1 MVLIETVVTGI
12 VDEFPRLGLN
22 WCLRLLTTI
31 SVAVFFC
38 CLGLPQTT
46 QVLTRP
52 LSNPG
57 PNFALNGI
65 FRLCEG
71 RQTTLRLQS
80 LKLPKNAQG
89 KDTSGPNCTLPHR
102 KTYTADN

>member
-52 LSNPG
+52 LNNRG
-57 PNFALNGI
+57 PNFALNGV
-65 FRLCEG
+65 FLA
-71 RQTTLRLQS
+71 L
-80 LKLPKNAQG
+80 
-89 KDTSGPNCTLPHR
+89 
-102 KTYTADN
+102 